1 MLFLLGFL
9 KLKKKKK
16 QFTKPEANITV
27 LLGIRHDSLRSGFNF
42 FSFFVEGLQRSI
54 ITCTRPPEKKYNK
67 LNLILLRELQERFKA
82 IHL

>member
-1 MLFLLGFL
+1 MILLGVALTFFL
-9 KLKKKKK
+9 
-16 QFTKPEANITV
+16 
-27 LLGIRHDSLRSGFNF
+27 
-42 FSFFVEGLQRSI
+42 FFVEGLQRSI